1 MEVVKECL
9 KGRATVLN
17 DLEFE
22 LFDNILK
29 QLDELKQWCEDMD
42 NRLKWIEEAIMLSKN
57 GTRIK
62 VPQWYES

>member
-1 MEVVKECL
+1 MEVVKERL

-42 NRLKWIEEAIMLSKN
+42 NRLRWVEEAIMLSKN

>member
-1 MEVVKECL
+1 
-9 KGRATVLN
+9 VLN

-42 NRLKWIEEAIMLSKN
+42 NRLRWIEEAIMLSKN

-62 VPQWYES
+62 VPQWYDS